1 MTLLIIFFSVSLI
14 FSFLCSMWE
23 AVLLSITPTYAEI
36 QRSEGT
42 VLGRLLS
49 EFKQDIDRPL
59 SAILTLNTI
68 AHTVGAIGV
77 GAQAA
82 KIWAT
87 SPAWITQLA
96 VPAIMTLAI
105 LVFSEII
112 PKTLGAVHWK
122 SLAPFT
128 VRCLQLIIAV
138 FAPLVWFSR
147 LITGL
152 FKGDEKGSL
161 LTRSDFVAMA
171 QLGAQTGVFEEN
183 ESEIIRNLLRFERVR
198 AADIMTP
205 RTVVVGADATTTL
218 QQFYDAHP
226 SLRFSRI
233 PVFQG
238 ASRDLVTGFFLKDDL
253 LDSLLKENG
262 NESVDSL
269 RRPIMV
275 IPRDFPLPDL
285 FGRLVEKR
293 EHIAVVVDEYGGM
306 AGVVTMEDVIE
317 TLLGLEI
324 VDESDHAEDM
334 QTHAR
339 ATWRARAKAHGL
351 AVEDVDT
358 PDAPA
363 NASNVASATT
373 ESGDG

>member
-1 MTLLIIFFSVSLI
+1 MTLLIVFFLVSLV

-36 QRSEGT
+36 QKNEGT
-42 VLGRLLS
+42 ALGRLLS

-59 SAILTLNTI
+59 SAILTLNTV

-77 GAQAA
+77 GAQAT
-82 KIWAT
+82 KIWA
-87 SPAWITQLA
+87 SSAAWITQLA
-96 VPAIMTLAI
+96 VPAVMTLAI
-105 LVFSEII
+105 LVLSEII

-122 SLAPFT
+122 TLAPFT
-128 VRCLQLIIAV
+128 VRCLQFIIAL

-147 LITGL
+147 LITGM

-161 LTRSDFVAMA
+161 LTRSDFLAMA
-171 QLGAQTGVFEEN
+171 QIGAETGVFEES

-198 AADIMTP
+198 AEDIMTP
-205 RTVVVGADATTTL
+205 RTVVVAADANQTL
-218 QQFYDAHP
+218 QSFYDAHAN
-226 SLRFSRI
+226 LRFSRI

-238 ASRDLVTGFFLKDDL
+238 DSRDLVTGFFLKDEL
-253 LDSLLKENG
+253 LDHLLKERG
-262 NESVDSL
+262 ESQIETL

-275 IPRDFPLPDL
+275 IPRAFPLPDL

-324 VDESDHAEDM
+324 VDESDHSEDM
-334 QTHAR
+334 QSHAR
-339 ATWRARAKAHGL
+339 ATWRARARAHGL
-351 AVEDVDT
+351 AVEDLE
-358 PDAPA
+358 APA
-363 NASNVASATT
+363 ADDSSDSSTPA
-373 ESGDG
+373 ESG

>member
-1 MTLLIIFFSVSLI
+1 MTLLIVFFLVSLV

-36 QRSEGT
+36 QKNEGT
-42 VLGRLLS
+42 ALGRLLS

-59 SAILTLNTI
+59 SAILTLNTV

-77 GAQAA
+77 GAQAT

-87 SPAWITQLA
+87 SAAWITQLA
-96 VPAIMTLAI
+96 VPAVMTLAI
-105 LVFSEII
+105 LVLSEII

-128 VRCLQLIIAV
+128 VRCLQFIIAL

-147 LITGL
+147 LITGM

-161 LTRSDFVAMA
+161 LTRSDFLAMA
-171 QLGAQTGVFEEN
+171 QIGAETGVFEES

-198 AADIMTP
+198 AEDIMTP
-205 RTVVVGADATTTL
+205 RTVVVAADANQTL
-218 QQFYDAHP
+218 QSFYDAHAN
-226 SLRFSRI
+226 LRFSRI

-238 ASRDLVTGFFLKDDL
+238 DSRDLVTGFFLKDEL
-253 LDSLLKENG
+253 LDHLLKERG
-262 NESVDSL
+262 ESQIETL

-275 IPRDFPLPDL
+275 IPRAFPLPDL

-324 VDESDHAEDM
+324 VDESDHSEDM
-334 QTHAR
+334 QSHAR
-339 ATWRARAKAHGL
+339 ATWRARARAHGL
-351 AVEDVDT
+351 AVEDLE
-358 PDAPA
+358 APA
-363 NASNVASATT
+363 TPADDDTSAPSTPA
-373 ESGDG
+373 ESG

>member
-1 MTLLIIFFSVSLI
+1 MTLLIIFFSVSLV

-36 QRSEGT
+36 QKNDGT
-42 VLGRLLS
+42 KQGELLS
-49 EFKQDIDRPL
+49 RFKQDIDRPL
-59 SAILTLNTI
+59 SAILTLNTV

-77 GAQAA
+77 GAQASQ
-82 KIWAT
+82 IWAT
-87 SPAWITQLA
+87 SAAWITQLA

-105 LVFSEII
+105 LIFSEII

-122 SLAPFT
+122 KLAPFT
-128 VRCLQLIIAV
+128 VRCLQFIITL

-152 FKGDEKGSL
+152 FKGEEKGSV
-161 LTRSDFVAMA
+161 LTRSDFLAMA
-171 QLGAQTGVFEEN
+171 KIGAEAGVFEES

-198 AADIMTP
+198 AEDIMTP
-205 RTVVVGADATTTL
+205 RTVVVSADATQTL
-218 QQFYDAHP
+218 QSFYDEHAN
-226 SLRFSRI
+226 LRFSRI

-238 ASRDLVTGFFLKDDL
+238 DSRDLVTGFILKDEL
-253 LDSLLKENG
+253 LDNLVKERG
-262 NESVDSL
+262 DSQIDEL

-275 IPRDFPLPDL
+275 IPRAFPLPDL

-334 QTHAR
+334 QSHAR
-339 ATWRARAKAHGL
+339 ATWRARARAHGL
-351 AVEDVDT
+351 DVENLETATMSDAVQPET
-358 PDAPA
+358 PTP
-363 NASNVASATT
+363 
-373 ESGDG
+373 SG